1 MKKTEIQQRL
11 QDISTNFD
19 KENFIYDFLLSFGL
33 SKTTITRLKK
43 GDYNLSNIEG
53 ELFYKGKIFFKSL
66 TEGSLID
73 TIDELSKNDKILRQ
87 KPRFIVV
94 TDFERFF
101 ATDTKLKTNKEFTL
115 DELAEQTDFFLPLSG
130 AEIYRVHN
138 NNELDRNAAYKL
150 GELYDILVVDNP
162 DWIAKG
168 SHQLNIFLSRLLFCF
183 FAEDTGIFAVK
194 SIFTEALA
202 NNTKADGSDVDDF
215 LSLLFKR
222 LNTPDTELVEVP
234 LYLKDFPYVNGGLFR
249 DDIECPKFSKKA
261 RQILIDSGELDWS
274 EINPDIFGS
283 MIQAVA
289 DPSERNNLGM
299 HYTSVVNILKLIKPL
314 FLDEL
319 YEEFEKNKN
328 NAKALDKLLVRLS
341 KIKFFD
347 PACGSGNFLII
358 TYKELRN
365 LEIQIIK
372 HLIDLN
378 AGVATDIPSVQSR
391 IGFDGDKA
399 QTIIPASQSKMN
411 FTGGQSKIYFTEISL
426 NQFYGIEI
434 KDFAHEMAILSL
446 WLAEHQMN
454 QVFENE
460 LMDYGRSKPILPLKE
475 AGNITHGNAARVDW
489 EIACPKT
496 SSGTE
501 PVEVYIIG
509 NPPYLG
515 SRNQDAEQ
523 KADLEA
529 VFRKDYKSLDY
540 VAVWFYKGAKYIEG
554 INAQLAFVSTN
565 SICQGLLVSLTWQRI
580 LNKNIE
586 IGFAYQSFK
595 WINNAKANAGVTV
608 IIVGLRNTSNK
619 PKWLFT
625 ESIAK
630 EVKNINAYLLDA
642 NEIFIEPK
650 NKSISGFP
658 SINFGNMPADGGHLI
673 FNSIQKREFINE
685 NPLSAKY
692 FRRLYGSAEFIN
704 GLERWCLWF
713 EGEDLERIEE
723 NVTFSKI
730 TNDVRNTRLKSSRP
744 KLANIPHLFA
754 QITQNTSADFII
766 IPSVSSE
773 RREYIPIGYLSKENI
788 STNLCM
794 VISNAQPWL
803 FGVLHSKMHMVWVD
817 AVGGKLKTDYRYS
830 AKLCYNTFPFP
841 TLSEKQKETI
851 NQYVF
856 AILDERAKFPEKTLA
871 WMYNPETMPAGLKQA
886 HHELD
891 LAIERIYRLAPFNS
905 DEERLEYLFKLY
917 DEMTKKET
925 LFAKEKTL
933 RQAQGKKGKK
943 V

>member
-43 GDYNLSNIEG
+43 GDYNLSKNQG

-66 TEGSLID
+66 AEGSLID
-73 TIDELSKNDKILRQ
+73 TIDELSKDEKILRQ

-94 TDFERFF
+94 TDFEHFF

-115 DELAEQTDFFLPLSG
+115 DELEEYTDFFLPLSG

-150 GELYDILVVDNP
+150 GELYDILVTDNP
-162 DWIAKG
+162 DWVAKG

-183 FAEDTGIFAVK
+183 FAEDTGIFEIK
-194 SIFTEALA
+194 NLFTESLV
-202 NNTKADGSDVDDF
+202 NNTQADGSDVDAF

-222 LNTPDTELVEVP
+222 LNTADTELAEVP
-234 LYLKDFPYVNGGLFR
+234 SYLKDFPYVNGGLFR

-328 NAKALDKLLVRLS
+328 NAKALDKLLIRLS

-365 LEIQIIK
+365 LEILIIK
-372 HLIDLN
+372 QLIDLGEN
-378 AGVATDIPSVQSR
+378 
-391 IGFDGDKA
+391 KL
-399 QTIIPASQSKMN
+399 
-411 FTGGQSKIYFTEISL
+411 YFTEISL
-426 NQFYGIEI
+426 TQFYGIEI

-460 LMDYGRSKPILPLKE
+460 LMDYGKSKPILPLKE

-489 EIACPKT
+489 EVVCPKLPND
-496 SSGTE
+496 E
-501 PVEVYIIG
+501 IYIIG

-523 KADLEA
+523 KADMEF

-540 VAVWFYKGAKYIEG
+540 VSIWFYKGAKYIEG
-554 INAQLAFVSTN
+554 FNAQLAFVSTN
-565 SICQGLLVSLTWQRI
+565 SICQGLLVALTWQRI
-580 LNKNIE
+580 LSKNIE
-586 IGFAYQSFK
+586 IGFAHQSFK

-608 IIVGLRNTSNK
+608 IIVGLRNASNK
-619 PKWLFT
+619 PKWLFSG
-625 ESIAK
+625 SIAK
-630 EVKNINAYLLDA
+630 EAKNINAYLLDSS
-642 NEIFIEPK
+642 NIYI
-650 NKSISGFP
+650 NSQNNSISKFP
-658 SINFGNMPADGGHLI
+658 QMNFGNMPADGGNLLFSEEEKNEFLEIEPQAKKWIKELI
-673 FNSIQKREFINE
+673 SAHEFLNGKKR
-685 NPLSAKY
+685 Y
-692 FRRLYGSAEFIN
+692 
-704 GLERWCLWF
+704 CLWL
-713 EGEDLERIEE
+713 EDISDNELNDLSLVNERI
-723 NVTFSKI
+723 N
-730 TNDVRNTRLKSSRP
+730 
-744 KLANIPHLFA
+744 NIC
-754 QITQNTSADFII
+754 
-766 IPSVSSE
+766 
-773 RREYIPIGYLSKENI
+773 K
-788 STNLCM
+788 
-794 VISNAQPWL
+794 
-803 FGVLHSKMHMVWVD
+803 
-817 AVGGKLKTDYRYS
+817 
-830 AKLCYNTFPFP
+830 
-841 TLSEKQKETI
+841 
-851 NQYVF
+851 
-856 AILDERAKFPEKTLA
+856 
-871 WMYNPETMPAGLKQA
+871 
-886 HHELD
+886 
-891 LAIERIYRLAPFNS
+891 
-905 DEERLEYLFKLY
+905 
-917 DEMTKKET
+917 
-925 LFAKEKTL
+925 
-933 RQAQGKKGKK
+933 
-943 V
+943 

>member
-1 MKKTEIQQRL
+1 MKKTEIQKRL
-11 QDISTNFD
+11 QDISTNFN

-43 GDYNLSNIEG
+43 GDYNLSKNEG

-66 TEGSLID
+66 TEGSLMD
-73 TIDELSKNDKILRQ
+73 TIDELSKDDKILRQ

-115 DELAEQTDFFLPLSG
+115 HELAEQTDFFLPLSG

-202 NNTKADGSDVDDF
+202 NNTKADGSDVDEF

-222 LNTPDTELVEVP
+222 LNTTDTELVEVP
-234 LYLKDFPYVNGGLFR
+234 SYLKDFPYVNGGLFR
-249 DDIECPKFSKKA
+249 DEIECPKFSKKA

-372 HLIDLN
+372 QLIDLGEN
-378 AGVATDIPSVQSR
+378 
-391 IGFDGDKA
+391 KL
-399 QTIIPASQSKMN
+399 
-411 FTGGQSKIYFTEISL
+411 YFTEISL

-489 EIACPKT
+489 EVACPKKDND
-496 SSGTE
+496 E
-501 PVEVYIIG
+501 IYIIG

-523 KADLEA
+523 KADMEA

-540 VAVWFYKGAKYIEG
+540 VSIWFYKGSKYIEG
-554 INAQLAFVSTN
+554 FNAQLAFVSTN
-565 SICQGLLVSLTWQRI
+565 SICQGLLVALTWQRI

-586 IGFAYQSFK
+586 IGFAHQSFK

-625 ESIAK
+625 EGIAK
-630 EVKNINAYLLDA
+630 EAKNINAYLLDSS
-642 NEIFIEPK
+642 NIYI
-650 NKSISGFP
+650 NSQNNSISKFP
-658 SINFGNMPADGGHLI
+658 QMNFGNMPADGGNLLFSEEEKSEFLEIEPQAKKWIKELI
-673 FNSIQKREFINE
+673 SAHEFLNGKKR
-685 NPLSAKY
+685 Y
-692 FRRLYGSAEFIN
+692 
-704 GLERWCLWF
+704 CLWL
-713 EGEDLERIEE
+713 EDI
-723 NVTFSKI
+723 S
-730 TNDVRNTRLKSSRP
+730 NDELNDLPLVKDRVNNIRELRLQSSRP
-744 KLANIPHLFA
+744 QLAEVPHLFA
-754 QITQNTSADFII
+754 QITQPDNSDFIL
-766 IPSVSSE
+766 IPRHSSE
-773 RREYIPIGYLSKENI
+773 ERDYIPLGFFDKSIKASDSALIIATEE
-788 STNLCM
+788 
-794 VISNAQPWL
+794 PWL

-817 AVGGKLKTDYRYS
+817 AVGGKLETRYRYS

-841 TLSEKQKETI
+841 PLNEKQKETI

-856 AILDERAKFPEKTLA
+856 AILDERAKYPEKTMA
-871 WMYNPETMPAGLKQA
+871 WMYNPETMPSGLKQA

-891 LAIERIYRLAPFNS
+891 LAIERIYRLTPFNS

-917 DEMTKKET
+917 DEMTQQET
-925 LFAKEKTL
+925 LFTKEKSKT
-933 RQAQGKKGKK
+933 KKK
-943 V
+943 

>member
-11 QDISTNFD
+11 QDISANID

-43 GDYNLSNIEG
+43 GDYNLSKKDG

-73 TIDELSKNDKILRQ
+73 TIDELSKDDKILRQ

-150 GELYDILVVDNP
+150 GELYDILVTDNP
-162 DWIAKG
+162 DWIAQG

-183 FAEDTGIFAVK
+183 FAEDTGIFAIK

-202 NNTKADGSDVDDF
+202 NNTKADGSDVHEF
-215 LSLLFKR
+215 LSLLFKK
-222 LNTPDTELVEVP
+222 LNTDKDDFP

-372 HLIDLN
+372 QLIDLST
-378 AGVATDIPSVQSR
+378 GVSTDIPSVQSR
-391 IGFDGDKA
+391 IGFDGDRA

-411 FTGGQSKIYFTEISL
+411 FSGGQSKIYFTEISL

-489 EIACPKT
+489 EVACPKK
-496 SSGTE
+496 E
-501 PVEVYIIG
+501 NDEIYIIG

-523 KADLEA
+523 KADMEA

-540 VAVWFYKGAKYIEG
+540 VSIWFYKGAKYIEG
-554 INAQLAFVSTN
+554 FNAQLAFVSTN
-565 SICQGLLVSLTWQRI
+565 SICQGLLVALTWQRI
-580 LNKNIE
+580 LNENIE
-586 IGFAYQSFK
+586 IGFAHQSFK

-630 EVKNINAYLLDA
+630 EAKNINAYLLDSS
-642 NEIFIEPK
+642 NIYI
-650 NKSISGFP
+650 NSQNNSISKFP
-658 SINFGNMPADGGHLI
+658 QMNFGNMPADGGNLLFSEEEKSEFLEIEPQAKKWIKELI
-673 FNSIQKREFINE
+673 SAHEFLNGKKR
-685 NPLSAKY
+685 Y
-692 FRRLYGSAEFIN
+692 
-704 GLERWCLWF
+704 CLWL
-713 EGEDLERIEE
+713 EDISNDELNDLPLVKERVNNIREL
-723 NVTFSKI
+723 
-730 TNDVRNTRLKSSRP
+730 RLQSSRP
-744 KLANIPHLFA
+744 QLAEVPHLFA
-754 QITQNTSADFII
+754 QITQPDNSDFIL
-766 IPSVSSE
+766 IPGHSSE
-773 RREYIPIGYLSKENI
+773 SRDYIPLGFFSSEYKSNNSCL
-788 STNLCM
+788 
-794 VISNAQPWL
+794 VIATDSPWL

-841 TLSEKQKETI
+841 TLNEKQKETI

-856 AILDERAKFPEKTLA
+856 AILDERAKYPEKTMA

-886 HHELD
+886 HHDLD
-891 LAIERIYRLAPFNS
+891 LAIERMYRLTPFNS

-925 LFAKEKTL
+925 LFAKEKSKT
-933 RQAQGKKGKK
+933 KKK
-943 V
+943 